1 MGRWI
6 FLNTGFVDED
16 HAKLHVKD
24 LAIQRGYGIFDF
36 FKVLNF
42 TPVFLNDHLD
52 RFYHSAAR
60 MRLEI
65 PYTRFQIQEILT
77 RLIEINAIPDCGIR
91 LTLTGGYSEDGYLPA
106 SPNLVIATLPLME
119 VSKETY
125 DAGITLTAWEHQR
138 QLPEVKSIDY
148 LMAIWLQPVLQQKN
162 ANHILYHTGGVI
174 TECPRS
180 NFFIVTKDNCLVTPG
195 KNILKGITRKQILK
209 FASSIMPVE
218 ERAIS
223 LDELKTA
230 KEAFITSTTKQILPV
245 LRVDD
250 YFLNNGQKPYS
261 DKFLNAFLVH
271 QSASL
276 KQTVGSR

>member
-6 FLNTGFVDED
+6 FLNTDFVDED

-65 PYTRFQIQEILT
+65 PYTRSQIKEILT
-77 RLIEINAIPDCGIR
+77 RLVEINAVPDCGIR

-106 SPNLVIATLPLME
+106 SPNLVITTLPLME

-162 ANHILYHTGGVI
+162 ANDILYHSGGVI

-180 NFFIVTKDNCLVTPG
+180 NFFIVTEDNCLVTPG

-218 ERAIS
+218 ERTIS

-230 KEAFITSTTKQILPV
+230 KEAFITSTTKLILPV
-245 LRVDD
+245 SRVDD

-261 DKFLNAFLVH
+261 DKLLNAFLVH
-271 QSASL
+271 QAASRESA
-276 KQTVGSR
+276 VESR